1 MELSEETATDLSGSG
16 QMTSEVHD
24 LIMHSAIAE
33 KVWELL
39 DHTLTLPDIAAV
51 ISSEFGLPRE
61 RALSDTRELVDI
73 FSRADFVTVLR
84 APQH

>member
-1 MELSEETATDLSGSG
+1 MGISEETATHLSGSG
-16 QMTSEVHD
+16 QTTGEVHD

-39 DHTLTLPDIAAV
+39 GHTLTLPDIAAV

-61 RALSDTRELVDI
+61 RAMSETRELVDI
-73 FSRADFVTVLR
+73 FNRADFVTVLR
-84 APQH
+84 GPRH